1 MDSIIIHP
9 RDKKEFLF
17 FVELAQ
23 RLGLEINTTSDVI
36 DAQLLADMEA
46 NKKTGYVAKEKVL
59 STIQNILNEQKTD
72 YKNED

>member
-9 RDKKEFLF
+9 RDKKEFNF

-36 DAQLLADMEA
+36 DAQLLADMET